1 MEHVKLSEEAKR
13 YTKFKLEFMRRN
25 LEYRKDY
32 EKLQEILEKKFQ
44 KSYDESTFLGS
55 FEDKMQIPEYVDF
68 CKKWKISD
76 MFDPEMSYSDHIKE
90 GNKSEEN
97 LVCIENEEEVE
108 PFHFSEGIERRLFFT
123 LNPESVIDGV
133 IKVDGW
139 DTERRELHWNYDLNL
154 NVNDPICST
163 YGLSE
168 KLKKTGKLTIEVD
181 LNYSKNKLKRELE
194 RVIDEWKGRYE
205 DRVKKKAF
213 LEYCKEKR
221 GQEEKYGEDEFLLFD
236 LREDGTLD
244 ELKDEFK
251 ENYTKELST
260 KLKKYRQKNHFSHF
274 DIYLKIWD
282 LREKK
287 KLSWN
292 KIATELFP
300 SDSNGIQT
308 ARNHHK
314 AACKIV
320 EKGVELYFK

>member
-32 EKLQEILEKKFQ
+32 EKLQEILEKKLQ
-44 KSYDESTFLGS
+44 KSYDESTFLGT
-55 FEDKMQIPEYVDF
+55 FEDKMQTPEYVDF

-76 MFDPEMSYSDHIKE
+76 MFDPEISYDKHIEE
-90 GNKSEEN
+90 GHKTEEN
-97 LVCIENEEEVE
+97 LVYIENEEGIE
-108 PFHFSEGIERRLFFT
+108 PFQFSEGIEKRLFFT
-123 LNPESVIDGV
+123 LNPQSFMDEI

-139 DTERRELHWNYDLNL
+139 DTERSELHWNYDLNL

-205 DRVKKKAF
+205 DRTKKKAF
-213 LEYCKEKR
+213 VQYCKKTR
-221 GQEEKYGEDEFLLFD
+221 GKEEKYGEDEFLLFD

-244 ELKDEFK
+244 ELKVEFEK
-251 ENYTKELST
+251 NYTKELSI
-260 KLKKYRQKNHFSHF
+260 KLKKYRRKYHFDNF
-274 DIYLKIWD
+274 DIYLQVWD
-282 LREKK
+282 LKK
-287 KLSWN
+287 KEKLSWN
-292 KIATELFP
+292 EIATKLFP
-300 SDSNGIQT
+300 NDINQVQT
-308 ARNHHK
+308 ARNNYK
-314 AACKIV
+314 AAGEII
-320 EKGVELYFK
+320 EKGIELYVK